1 MRNIDEALH
10 SIDRAQ
16 ERIMSL
22 RRINYQRFSETND
35 IDYGV
40 NIDTDYARDYLLL
53 ATENLLIQKKVNQN
67 AALNCIINA
76 KLHIKTI
83 SNRSDLDFEFV
94 WDADDAIDFLYCAEK
109 ALLKALKPSRTWRK
123 RHDNI
128 QRRTYS

>member
-22 RRINYQRFSETND
+22 RRINYQRFSEANN

-76 KLHIKTI
+76 MLHIKTI
-83 SNRSDLDFEFV
+83 SNRPDLDFEFV

-109 ALLKALKPSRTWRK
+109 ALLKTLKPSRTLRG
-123 RHDNI
+123 RHDNV
-128 QRRTYS
+128 QRRTHS